1 MYIQGHSYLWRNL
14 WLMKITAKNLKD
26 LPNGLH
32 RIERCLYLRKR
43 DGRSP
48 TWYFIYQVAGK
59 RKDMSMG
66 SLNEVTLTQAR
77 AMADEYRHMID
88 QGIDPLT
95 QKRKRLRSMRGDDN
109 APLNVAMLIDEALP
123 VIEAAKRWS
132 NPKHADQW
140 RASLGTY
147 VKPVIGSKLVEDVT
161 RDDIL
166 RVLRPIWETKTETA
180 NRVRGRL
187 EAVFG
192 YAIATGKRA
201 GSNPATWRGNLD
213 LFLPPISRVRTVRH
227 HDALAVAEVRE
238 VFTTKWTPP
247 SSVTA
252 AAIIFGTLTCARAEE
267 FVFARWSEIDFET
280 ATWSCPAER
289 RKDKKQYPHRVPLS
303 RQAIEVLKVLPRKS
317 AFIFPGRQPGRP
329 INLQTPCT
337 IVQKTFG
344 HGTMHGMRSTFRD
357 WAAEQ
362 GVEFVLAE
370 KCLMHATG
378 NEVSQ
383 AYQRS
388 DLLEQRRPVMQAW
401 ADAIMPADCD

>member
-1 MYIQGHSYLWRNL
+1 
-14 WLMKITAKNLKD
+14 MKISARTIKD
-26 LPNGLH
+26 LPPGLH
-32 RIERCLYLRKR
+32 RVEKGLYVRVRNGHASAWILNYMINRKR
-43 DGRSP
+43 
-48 TWYFIYQVAGK
+48 TH
-59 RKDMSMG
+59 MSLGLCDEM
-66 SLNEVTLTQAR
+66 SITEAKTL
-77 AMADEYRHMID
+77 ADKYRGQIA
-88 QGIDPLT
+88 QGIDPA
-95 QKRKRLRSMRGDDN
+95 QERRERKAKIAKHEIRAYTFADLVEES
-109 APLNVAMLIDEALP
+109 LP
-123 VIEAAKRWS
+123 VIAKAKRWS
-132 NPKHADQW
+132 NEKHSAQW
-140 RASLGTY
+140 VSTIKTYALPSL
-147 VKPVIGSKLVEDVT
+147 KDKEVEHIT
-161 RDDIL
+161 REDIL
-166 RVLRPIWETKTETA
+166 DVLKPIWETKTETA

-201 GSNPATWRGNLD
+201 GANPATWRGNLD

-227 HDALAVAEVRE
+227 HDALTVAEVRE

-303 RQAIEVLKVLPRKS
+303 RQVIEVLQALPRKC

-357 WAAEQ
+357 WAAES

-401 ADAIMPADCD
+401 ADTVYPYIDA